1 MPNLKHKCRSCDKDI
16 TAGEY
21 CKDCLA
27 GLRKDVLA
35 KKMEFAE
42 KEKVEKEKTN
52 QEQFGYLYRSRDL
65 LE

>member
-1 MPNLKHKCRSCDKDI
+1 MIKRPVCAECMPNLKHKCRSCDKDI

-35 KKMEFAE
+35 KKWNSL
-42 KEKVEKEKTN
+42 KKK
-52 QEQFGYLYRSRDL
+52 R
-65 LE
+65 